1 MLIIIITLILITKKT
16 MKKLFLLLILAT
28 LTFFAGTVKATDEP
42 KKEEG
47 TIRGKIIDREVQTP
61 VRDALIKI
69 LDTEYKAGSDEFGEF
84 EFTNLKFGT
93 YRIEVVCL
101 GYASVVKTDIAV
113 SSNKPLFILIE
124 LETSAITTS
133 TIEVEASYF
142 QKNSNENI
150 SSMNLD
156 YEEVRRAPGA
166 AEDISRVLQSA
177 PGVSVGNDQRNDLI
191 VRGGS
196 PSENLILIDGM
207 DIPNINHFGSQG
219 STGGPIGLINLKF
232 IREADIYTGGFSSKF
247 GDRLSSVVD
256 IKFREGSRTNYINNL
271 DFSFAGFGGVF
282 EGPLTKKGSYL
293 LSIRRSYLDL
303 LKDAIRLSA
312 VPNYWDINMK
322 LNLELDENN
331 YLSLIGFG
339 AIDKINFETGNDD
352 DVNDMPY
359 DSDNKNDSYTL
370 GLNYKRLFKDG
381 YMQAVVSNSYSTY
394 YSKNIYAPTGIE
406 EYSQDSY
413 ENELNIKYDINYRFS
428 PQTYLN
434 IGIGGKHGTYNN
446 KLFAVSDTTPEG
458 YVIPPLDV
466 ENKINTNKLYASVN
480 VTHKL
485 FNEKLLFNA
494 GLRYDYLDFI
504 NNRSTIAPRLGLTY
518 RLTQKT
524 NLNASFGIFYQ
535 TPISLWLASNPA
547 NKNLNSIRADHYI
560 VGLEHFFTPE
570 IRTVLEVYEK
580 RYNDYPVSVSDPRY
594 ILIDGGADFGPNIV
608 GEATSAGK
616 GYVRGLD
623 FSIQKK
629 LSGNGFYG
637 TLTYSYS
644 TSAFTALV
652 GGEKPAAFDF
662 GNQLTL
668 VAGYQVANDWLFGLK
683 FKLAGGRPYT
693 PYDIEASRI
702 AGRGVWDM
710 SKFNDERYPIYHR
723 LDIRMDKKFYFNK
736 IALTTYIEFQNVYNR
751 ENIYGYFWNK
761 AKNERGT
768 IYQWAFMPVGGIN
781 VEF

>member
-1 MLIIIITLILITKKT
+1 MLILIIMFNLLTNKT
-16 MKKLFLLLILAT
+16 MKKIILLIALAIIT
-28 LTFFAGTVKATDEP
+28 SFGTAKAIDDP

-47 TIRGKIIDREVQTP
+47 IIRGKVIDREVQTP
-61 VRDALIKI
+61 VIDALVKI
-69 LDTEYKAGSDEFGEF
+69 PDTDYKTGTNESGEF
-84 EFTNLKFGT
+84 EFTKLKFGT

-101 GYASVVKTDIAV
+101 GYSPVVKTDIAV
-113 SSNKPLFILIE
+113 SSNKPLYILIE
-124 LETSAITTS
+124 LESSQITTK

-142 QKNSNENI
+142 QKNSDENI

-166 AEDISRVLQSA
+166 AEDISRMLQSA

-196 PSENLILIDGM
+196 PSENLIMIDGI
-207 DIPNINHFGSQG
+207 DIPNINHYGTQG

-232 IREADIYTGGFSSKF
+232 IREADIYTGGFSSKY

-271 DFSFAGFGGVF
+271 DMSFAGFGGVF
-282 EGPLTKKGSYL
+282 EGPLTKKGSYM
-293 LSIRRSYLDL
+293 LSVRRSYLDL

-322 LNLELDENN
+322 LIMELDENN

-339 AIDKINFETGNDD
+339 AIDKINFETGEDD

-359 DSDNKNDSYTL
+359 DSDNKNDAYTL

-381 YMQAVVSNSYSTY
+381 YMQAVVSNSYSTF

-406 EYSQDSY
+406 EYSQDCY
-413 ENELNIKYDINYRFS
+413 ENEFNIKYDINYRIT

-434 IGIGGKHGTYNN
+434 AGIGGKYGTYRN

-458 YVIPPLDV
+458 FVIPPLNVD
-466 ENKINTNKLYASVN
+466 NKINTNKIFANVN
-480 VTHKL
+480 LTQKL
-485 FNEKLLFNA
+485 FDEKIILNA
-494 GLRYDYLDFI
+494 GLRYDYFDFI
-504 NNRSTIAPRLGLTY
+504 NNKNTIAPRLGLTY
-518 RLTQKT
+518 RLSQKT
-524 NLNASFGIFYQ
+524 NINASFGIFYQ
-535 TPISLWLASNPA
+535 TPVALWLASNEA
-547 NKNLNSIRADHYI
+547 NRNLKSIRANHYI
-560 VGLEHFFTPE
+560 LGVEHFFTPE

-580 RYNDYPVSVSDPRY
+580 RYNDYPVSVNEPTY

-616 GYVRGLD
+616 GYVRGID

-644 TSAFTALV
+644 TSAFTALT
-652 GGEKPAAFDF
+652 GGEKPAAFDY
-662 GNQLTL
+662 GNQITL
-668 VAGYQVANDWLFGLK
+668 VAGYQVADDWLFGIK

-693 PYDIEASRI
+693 PYDILASKN
-702 AGRGVWDM
+702 AGRGIWDM
-710 SKFNDERYPIYHR
+710 SKFNEERYPVYHR
-723 LDIRMDKKFYFNK
+723 LDIRMDKKFYFSK

-761 AKNERGT
+761 AKNEKGT